1 MDTLLI
7 NIYSWFVSLTNS
19 DTILFVTFLAIV
31 FYSIETSRLRK
42 WQQKSVQIS
51 ILDLRQRILM
61 HQNEMW
67 SKNAS
72 VDRNINNREIAN
84 IMNDILEHGKFDLR
98 KLYANGVLRN
108 NPKKNFLT
116 KWFKK

>member
-1 MDTLLI
+1 MSILVSIFNWFKLLNPSDWILLATLI
-7 NIYSWFVSLTNS
+7 
-19 DTILFVTFLAIV
+19 AIV
-31 FYSIETSRLRK
+31 FYTKETYVLRR

-84 IMNDILEHGKFDLR
+84 ITNDILEYGKFDLR
-98 KLYANGVLRN
+98 KLYANGVIKDNL
-108 NPKKNFLT
+108 KKNFLT
-116 KWFKK
+116 KWFK